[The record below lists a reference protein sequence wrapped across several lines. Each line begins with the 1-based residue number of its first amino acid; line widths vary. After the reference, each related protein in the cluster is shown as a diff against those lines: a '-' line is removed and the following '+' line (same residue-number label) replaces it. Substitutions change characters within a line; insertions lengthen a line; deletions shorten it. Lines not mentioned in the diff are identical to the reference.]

1 MSMTSNPST
10 EPRPFDRAIAV
21 NTFLRPL
28 AAHLDDAAV
37 TEIAIVRPGE
47 CYSRVRG
54 AWMLHE
60 CPALTY
66 PHLEALATA
75 LAAYNHMAKS
85 PILSVVLPGGERG
98 QIVQPPACI
107 DGTLAVNIRKHAQAA
122 FTLETLQAQGAFD
135 AVDDAA
141 ARAAA
146 GGMSPID
153 QKLLK
158 LKTSSNIPAFL
169 HAAILARKNIVVAGA
184 TGSGKTTFAR
194 SLIDRVPVDER
205 LITIE
210 DTHELM
216 LPRHRNRIHLM
227 YGGVRGRVSAT
238 DALAA
243 CMRLS
248 PDRIFL
254 AELRGPETWDYLA
267 ALNTGHPGS
276 VTTTHANSAADTFDR
291 LAVLIKQSPTGGNL
305 DLATIQA
312 FLRHTVDIVL
322 YFERFRLKEL
332 WFTPHTALLDTPA
345 PAALQTC

>member
-1 MSMTSNPST
+1 MK
-10 EPRPFDRAIAV
+10 
-21 NTFLRPL
+21 TFLRPL
-28 AAHLDDAAV
+28 TAHLENPAV

-47 CYSRVRG
+47 LYTRERG
-54 AWMLHE
+54 AWQLQD

-75 LAAYNHMAKS
+75 LAAYNHMAKA
-85 PILSVVLPGGERG
+85 PILSVILPGGERG
-98 QIVQPPACI
+98 QIVQPPACL
-107 DGTLAVNIRKHAQAA
+107 DGTMAINIRKHSEAA
-122 FTLETLQAQGAFD
+122 FTLGALQAQGVFD
-135 AVDDAA
+135 DVADTATEASAGGLSPTD
-141 ARAAA
+141 RKLMDLKAA
-146 GGMSPID
+146 GD
-153 QKLLK
+153 
-158 LKTSSNIPAFL
+158 IPTFL
-169 HAAILARKNIVVAGA
+169 HEAIQARKNLVVAGA

-194 SLIDRVPVDER
+194 SLIDRVPADER

-210 DTHELM
+210 DVHELI

-227 YGGVRGRVSAT
+227 YGGTRGRVSAT
-238 DALAA
+238 DALAT

-276 VTTTHANSAADTFDR
+276 VTTTHANGAADTFDR

-305 DLATIQA
+305 DLETIQA
-312 FLRHTVDIVL
+312 YLRQTVDIVL

-332 WFTPHTALLDTPA
+332 WFA
-345 PAALQTC
+345 PRNCGVG

>member
-1 MSMTSNPST
+1 MTLNPSP
-10 EPRPFDRAIAV
+10 EPLPFDRAIAV

-28 AAHLDDAAV
+28 AAHLENPAV

-47 CYSRVRG
+47 LYTREQG
-54 AWMLHE
+54 AWHLHD

-75 LAAYNHMAKS
+75 LAAYNHMAKA
-85 PILSVVLPGGERG
+85 PILSVLLPGGERG
-98 QIVQPPACI
+98 QIVQPPACL
-107 DGTLAVNIRKHAQAA
+107 DGTMAINIRKHSQAV
-122 FTLETLQAQGAFD
+122 FTLDALQAQGAFD
-135 AVDDAA
+135 DVTDTAAEATGSLSTVDQALLDLK
-141 ARAAA
+141 AA
-146 GGMSPID
+146 GD
-153 QKLLK
+153 
-158 LKTSSNIPAFL
+158 IPAFL
-169 HAAILARKNIVVAGA
+169 HAAVQARKNLVVSGA

-210 DTHELM
+210 DVHELI

-227 YGGVRGRVSAT
+227 YGGTRGRVSAT
-238 DALAA
+238 DSLAA

-276 VTTTHANSAADTFDR
+276 VTTTHANGAADTFDR
-291 LAVLIKQSPTGGNL
+291 LAVLIKQSSTGGNL
-305 DLATIQA
+305 DLETIQA
-312 FLRHTVDIVL
+312 FLRQTVDIVL

-332 WFTPHTALLDTPA
+332 WFA
-345 PAALQTC
+345 PRRRGVG

>member
-1 MSMTSNPST
+1 MTSNPSL
-10 EPRPFDRAIAV
+10 EPLPFDRAIAV
-21 NTFLRPL
+21 KTFLRPL
-28 AAHLDDAAV
+28 ATHLENPAV

-47 CYSRVRG
+47 LYTRERG
-54 AWMLHE
+54 AWHLQD

-75 LAAYNHMAKS
+75 LAAYNHMAKA
-85 PILSVVLPGGERG
+85 PILSIILPGGERG
-98 QIVQPPACI
+98 QIVQPPACL
-107 DGTLAVNIRKHAQAA
+107 DGTMAINIRKHSQAA
-122 FTLETLQAQGAFD
+122 FTLDALRAQGAFD
-135 AVDDAA
+135 DVADTATEA
-141 ARAAA
+141 SA
-146 GGMSPID
+146 GGLSPTD
-153 QKLLK
+153 QKLMDLK
-158 LKTSSNIPAFL
+158 AAGDIPAFL
-169 HAAILARKNIVVAGA
+169 HEAIQARKNLVVAGA

-210 DTHELM
+210 DVHELM

-227 YGGVRGRVSAT
+227 CGGTRGRVSAT
-238 DALAA
+238 DSLAA

-276 VTTTHANSAADTFDR
+276 VTTTHANGAADTFDR

-305 DLATIQA
+305 DLETIQA
-312 FLRHTVDIVL
+312 LLRQTVDIVL

-332 WFTPHTALLDTPA
+332 WFVPRRRGVG
-345 PAALQTC
+345 